1 MQAQKKTE
9 ATMRMLRLFKKNHC
23 SIVKN
28 SKQVIGMIQKIKD
41 YVTWGELDEGT
52 MRLLLE
58 KRGRIIGNKP
68 LQESWFK
75 TKAKMDY
82 DSFIKDYFELKTEL
96 KNIAGIKPYFRLKPP
111 EHGFE
116 RKGIKQPYS
125 MGGALGYRKD
135 KINELI
141 RRML

>member
-1 MQAQKKTE
+1 MNNTRLVIVRVRGVCKLKKKTE

-96 KNIAGIKPYFRLKPP
+96 KNIAGIKP
-111 EHGFE
+111 
-116 RKGIKQPYS
+116 
-125 MGGALGYRKD
+125 
-135 KINELI
+135 
-141 RRML
+141 